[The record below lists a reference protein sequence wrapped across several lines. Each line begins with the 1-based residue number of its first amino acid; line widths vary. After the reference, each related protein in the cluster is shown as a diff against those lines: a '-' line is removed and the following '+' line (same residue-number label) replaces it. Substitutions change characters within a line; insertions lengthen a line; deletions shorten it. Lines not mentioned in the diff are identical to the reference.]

1 MQRPQAAQGDDNGR
15 DSLRE
20 PLATL
25 RDQIDRL
32 DEALLDL
39 VEKRLAA
46 AQTIAALK
54 SASQDGHLK
63 LRPRREQE
71 IVARLAG
78 RAALAPRPLV
88 EALWRELMAYSLQA
102 QVRTDLVLHGND
114 LPGLTACVRQRFG
127 SAAQLRSAATV
138 AEALAAAAGE
148 EAVAIVALD
157 EEAGWIDSLDK
168 RLSIFDWLRDAQG
181 EVVAVAVGRIP
192 VEEMPDHP
200 ALGTLPKGAG
210 PKGAGR

>member
-1 MQRPQAAQGDDNGR
+1 MPRPQAAQGDDGDR
-15 DSLRE
+15 DPLRE
-20 PLATL
+20 PLALL
-25 RDQIDRL
+25 RDRIDML

-46 AQTIAALK
+46 AQSIAELK
-54 SASQDGHLK
+54 SASRDGHLC

-71 IVARLAG
+71 IVTRLAG

-102 QVRTDLVLHGND
+102 QVRTDLVLHGSD
-114 LPGLTACVRQRFG
+114 LPRLTACVRQRFG
-127 SAAQLRSAATV
+127 SAAELRSAATV
-138 AEALAAAAGE
+138 AEALAAAAAE

-157 EEAGWIDSLDK
+157 EGADWIDTLDK
-168 RLSIFDWLRDAQG
+168 SLSVFDWLRDEQG

-210 PKGAGR
+210 R

>member
-1 MQRPQAAQGDDNGR
+1 MPRAQGARSDDGDR
-15 DSLRE
+15 DSPRE
-20 PLATL
+20 RLAIL
-25 RDQIDRL
+25 RDRIDTL

-39 VEKRLAA
+39 VERRLAA
-46 AQTIAALK
+46 AQAIAELK
-54 SASQDGHLK
+54 SASHDGHLK

-71 IVARLAG
+71 IVARLAD

-102 QVRTDLVLHGND
+102 QVRTDLILHGAD
-114 LPGLTACVRQRFG
+114 LHPLTACVRRRFG
-127 SAAQLRSAATV
+127 SAAEMRTAATV
-138 AEALAAAAGE
+138 AEALTAAAAE

-157 EEAGWIDSLDK
+157 E
-168 RLSIFDWLRDAQG
+168 QG

-210 PKGAGR
+210 R

>member
-1 MQRPQAAQGDDNGR
+1 MPRAEGARSDKGDR
-15 DSLRE
+15 DSHRE
-20 PLATL
+20 PLASL
-25 RDQIDRL
+25 RDRIDRL

-46 AQTIAALK
+46 AQSIAELK
-54 SASQDGHLK
+54 SASHDGHLR

-102 QVRTDLVLHGND
+102 QVRTDLVLHGAD
-114 LPGLTACVRQRFG
+114 LHRLTACVRQRFG
-127 SAAQLRSAATV
+127 SAAQLRSATTA
-138 AEALAAAAGE
+138 AEALAAAAKE

-157 EEAGWIDSLDK
+157 EQADWIDRLDK
-168 RLSIFDWLRDAQG
+168 RLSIFDWLRDEQG

-200 ALGTLPKGAG
+200 ALATLPKGAG
-210 PKGAGR
+210 R

>member
-1 MQRPQAAQGDDNGR
+1 MQRPQSAQGDDSDR

-20 PLATL
+20 PLARL

-54 SASQDGHLK
+54 SANRDGHLK

-114 LPGLTACVRQRFG
+114 LQSLTACVRQRFG

-138 AEALAAAAGE
+138 AEALAAAASE

-157 EEAGWIDSLDK
+157 EEAGWIDGLDK
-168 RLSIFDWLRDAQG
+168 RLSIFDWLRDAKG

-210 PKGAGR
+210 R